1 MRKGRHSFVCRYM
14 WNRPGF
20 EEELHAP
27 CLAVPVCSDSLGAIA
42 ILLFGPHENGNDIDQ
57 DECEMLSGLVT
68 RGRRLR
74 TRGVRPAQQRCH
86 RSAGQHRC
94 AQGSN
99 VTWRNVKRAG
109 NASAVR
115 AMAL

>member
-1 MRKGRHSFVCRYM
+1 M

-68 RGRRLR
+68 RAAAGYERVAFVRL
-74 TRGVRPAQQRCH
+74 
-86 RSAGQHRC
+86 
-94 AQGSN
+94 SN
-99 VTWRNVKRAG
+99 EVTE
-109 NASAVR
+109 VR
-115 AMAL
+115 ASIAALRAAR